1 MLHIIRITVCTH
13 PYLLR
18 LQLGKFHGIGFA
30 VSTVLFQRPY
40 DISAAEVV
48 PLQCKLDMLHIRG
61 RFAAC
66 SFQYARKHLHPALY
80 GILRILDCSRAMRI
94 LRIVSALGS
103 PHGIAASPSGF
114 LHHDSLYEL
123 RIFIYPVFLCI
134 FADKRAVL
142 LHFFAYRDISC
153 VAAVAEKIKRSSEQ
167 TAYDDHDYRYPASC
181 DDR

>member
-1 MLHIIRITVCTH
+1 MLHIIRITVYTH

-30 VSTVLFQRPY
+30 VSTVLFQRPC

-66 SFQYARKHLHPALY
+66 GFQHARKHLYPASY
-80 GILRILDCSRAMRI
+80 RILRILDCSRAMRI
-94 LRIVSALGS
+94 LRIVSALGCL
-103 PHGIAASPSGF
+103 HGIAASPARF
-114 LHHDSLYEL
+114 LHHDRLYKL
-123 RIFIYPVFLCI
+123 CVFADPVFLCI
-134 FADKRAVL
+134 FADQRTVL

-153 VAAVAEKIKRSSEQ
+153 IAAVAEKIKCASEQ
-167 TAYDDHDYRYPASC
+167 TAYDDHDYRHPASC
-181 DDR
+181 DDD